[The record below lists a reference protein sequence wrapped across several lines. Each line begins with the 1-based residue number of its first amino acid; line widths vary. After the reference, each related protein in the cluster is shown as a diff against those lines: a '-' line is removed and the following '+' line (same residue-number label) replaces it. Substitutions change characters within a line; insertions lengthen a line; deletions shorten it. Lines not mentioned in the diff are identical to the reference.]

1 MPARDMIELKG
12 VSKKFPNGTVALE
25 NISARIAAGEFVALL
40 GPSGCGKSTLLRL
53 LAGLEE
59 PSAGEIEWPGE
70 APKPGDIGFVFQDA
84 TLMPWASAAENVF
97 LPLRLRGKNRGEVRN
112 AVQTA
117 LQQVGLGEF
126 AEAKP
131 ASLSGGMRMR
141 VSIARA
147 LVSEPKLLLMD
158 EPFAALDEF
167 TRFKLQ
173 SDLRAVWQ
181 RTGKTIVF
189 VTHSIYE
196 AAYLATRVLVMS
208 PRPGR
213 VAADVASIVGES
225 AERRVAA
232 DYTAFVKQLTETLKG
247 VMPA

>member
-1 MPARDMIELKG
+1 
-12 VSKKFPNGTVALE
+12 
-25 NISARIAAGEFVALL
+25 
-40 GPSGCGKSTLLRL
+40 
-53 LAGLEE
+53 
-59 PSAGEIEWPGE
+59 
-70 APKPGDIGFVFQDA
+70 
-84 TLMPWASAAENVF
+84 
-97 LPLRLRGKNRGEVRN
+97 
-112 AVQTA
+112 
-117 LQQVGLGEF
+117 
-126 AEAKP
+126 
-131 ASLSGGMRMR
+131 MRMR